1 MEKVRPGN
9 QADQGT
15 CPQTKVSLHLGAQV
29 DGAALGLQP
38 HHPELG
44 SRLYP
49 SAELCTG
56 LWAERMYQGED
67 TLAVNREGLREAQ
80 REALWAAQVQE
91 GEGSWS
97 GAEQLGE
104 VGQPQPAWTSRALAH
119 KSSVLSLQSHSC
131 GLHLG

>member
-1 MEKVRPGN
+1 MGTVRPRN
-9 QADQGT
+9 QAD
-15 CPQTKVSLHLGAQV
+15 QTKVSLHLGAQV

-49 SAELCTG
+49 AANLCTG
-56 LWAERMYQGED
+56 LWAERMHQGEE
-67 TLAVNREGLREAQ
+67 TPAVKGGGPQ
-80 REALWAAQVQE
+80 RSTERGAVGGPGVGRK

-104 VGQPQPAWTSRALAH
+104 VGQPQLAWISRVLAH
-119 KSSVLSLQSHSC
+119 KSSALSL
-131 GLHLG
+131 